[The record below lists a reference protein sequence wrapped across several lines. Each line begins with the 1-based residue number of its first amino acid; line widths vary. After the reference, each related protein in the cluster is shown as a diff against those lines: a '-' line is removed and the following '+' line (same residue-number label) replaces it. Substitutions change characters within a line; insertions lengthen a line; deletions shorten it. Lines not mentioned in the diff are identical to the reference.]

1 MQTLKSQLITL
12 ALASV
17 ASMLVLLGVAEWF
30 NHRVATQVAQTLE
43 AKDLTADIL
52 PPPLYLVELRLVA
65 SEVVEGTLSPEQGR
79 SELQRLTK
87 EYEQRWQ
94 YWQQNP
100 LTGFDAALLQS
111 QDAAGRKLIQG
122 MASLLAAA
130 PEARAAA
137 LTTLH
142 AAYLEHRTAVDRT
155 VQVAVALATANID
168 QSHALGTQAAMVEL
182 LGTAVAVLV
191 LSGLALW
198 VYRRV
203 FAMTGGEPRE
213 VALVAR
219 AVADGDLTVR
229 VNLRPG
235 DTRSVMAAMDAMC
248 RKLKGAV
255 GNIQNA
261 SEAISSGAQQI
272 AAGNLDLCQR
282 TEAQAGNLQQTAAA
296 MEQFSGTVKQTAS
309 AATEADRLAQS
320 ASLVASQGARMV
332 QGVVSSM
339 EQISASSKKIAEITS
354 VIDGIAF
361 QTNILAL
368 NAAVE
373 AARAGEQGRGFAVV
387 ASEVRSLA
395 QRSAAAA
402 KEINGL
408 IQSSVASVE
417 EGARQ
422 VGEAGATMD
431 QIVGQVAQVTSL
443 IGEIASAASEQTSGI
458 GLVSNSVSE
467 MDGTTQRNAALVEES
482 SAAASTL
489 RGQAEALV
497 GVVRTFRV

>member
-1 MQTLKSQLITL
+1 M
-12 ALASV
+12 
-17 ASMLVLLGVAEWF
+17 LGVAEWF
-30 NHRVATQVAQTLE
+30 NLRVASQVE
-43 AKDLTADIL
+43 HVFDAKDLTADIL

-79 SELQRLTK
+79 SEFLRLTK
-87 EYEQRWQ
+87 DYDQRWQ
-94 YWQQNP
+94 HWLQNP
-100 LTGFDAALLQS
+100 LTGFDAALLQT
-111 QDAAGRKLIQG
+111 QDAGGRKMMQS
-122 MASLLAAA
+122 MESLLAAA
-130 PEARAAA
+130 PEARVAA
-137 LTTLH
+137 LTTVH
-142 AAYLEHRTAVDRT
+142 AAYSEHRAAVDRT
-155 VQVAVALATANID
+155 VQTAVALAAADVAQI
-168 QSHALGTQAAMVEL
+168 SALEKQAIFVEL
-182 LGTAVAVLV
+182 VTGVAAVLV
-191 LSGLALW
+191 LMGLALW

-203 FAMTGGEPRE
+203 LALLGGEPGE
-213 VALVAR
+213 VAEVAR
-219 AVADGDLTVR
+219 AVADGDLTVQ
-229 VNLRPG
+229 VNVIPG
-235 DTRSVMAAMDAMC
+235 DTGSVMAAMDAMC
-248 RKLKGAV
+248 RKLKDAVSKIQDAGETISAGAEEIAS
-255 GNIQNA
+255 GNM
-261 SEAISSGAQQI
+261 
-272 AAGNLDLCQR
+272 DLHHR

-320 ASLVASQGARMV
+320 ASQVASQGAKMV

-408 IQSSVASVE
+408 IQGSVATVH

-422 VGEAGATMD
+422 VGEAGAKMD
-431 QIVGQVAQVTSL
+431 EIVGQVAQVTSL
-443 IGEIASAASEQTSGI
+443 IGEIASATGEQTSGI
-458 GLVSNSVSE
+458 GLVSSSVSE
-467 MDGTTQRNAALVEES
+467 MDGTTQQNAALVEES
-482 SAAASTL
+482 SAAATTL
-489 RGQAEALV
+489 RGQAVALV
-497 GVVRTFRV
+497 EVARAFRV

>member
-17 ASMLVLLGVAEWF
+17 ASVLILLGVAEWF
-30 NHRVATQVAQTLE
+30 NHRVATQVAHTLE

-65 SEVVEGTLSPEQGR
+65 SGVVEGTLSPEQGR
-79 SELQRLTK
+79 SEFLRLTK
-87 EYEQRWQ
+87 EYDQRWQ
-94 YWQQNP
+94 YWQQKP
-100 LTGFDAALLQS
+100 LSGVDAALLQT
-111 QDAAGRKLIQG
+111 QDAAGRKLMQG
-122 MASLLAAA
+122 MESLLAAA

-137 LTTLH
+137 LTNLH
-142 AAYLEHRTAVDRT
+142 AAYVEHRAEVDRT
-155 VQVAVALATANID
+155 VQVAVAATAT
-168 QSHALGTQAAMVEL
+168 SVARTHALETQAVTVEVV
-182 LGTAVAVLV
+182 GAAAAVLV
-191 LSGLALW
+191 LVGLAWW
-198 VYRRV
+198 VFRRV
-203 FAMTGGEPRE
+203 FALTGGEPGE
-213 VALVAR
+213 VARVAL
-219 AVADGDLTVR
+219 AVADGDLNVQ
-229 VNLRPG
+229 VEVKPG

-248 RKLKGAV
+248 RKLKDAV
-255 GNIQNA
+255 GKIQDA
-261 SEAISSGAQQI
+261 SETISAGAEEI
-272 AAGNLDLCQR
+272 AAGNMDLYHR

-320 ASLVASQGARMV
+320 ASQVASQGARMV

-408 IQSSVASVE
+408 IQGSVATVQ

-431 QIVGQVAQVTSL
+431 EIVGQVAQVTSL

-467 MDGTTQRNAALVEES
+467 MDGTTQQNAALVEES

-489 RGQAEALV
+489 RGQAVALV
-497 GVVRTFRV
+497 GVVRAFRV